1 MEKKIIE
8 GQDLENVS
16 GGNNYVVNTGDSR
29 NAAIRVAPGLNSQQV
44 GSLPNGTVANTTGNF
59 AKADGRTW
67 HRSIIRFSDGSR
79 RAFSGLTGDQHTIHA
94 EIAQIPPAV

>member
-16 GGNNYVVNTGDSR
+16 GGINYVVNTGDDR
-29 NAAIRVAPGLNSQQV
+29 NAAIRVAPGLNSAQV
-44 GSLPNGTVANTTGNF
+44 GSLPNGTIANTTGNF

-67 HRSIIRFSDGSR
+67 
-79 RAFSGLTGDQHTIHA
+79 
-94 EIAQIPPAV
+94 AQINYPVYGWIKASILGLDW